1 MKVELEFN
9 TELTDM
15 TDILQKISQIVK
27 SAKEQGFDIAEV
39 EVESD
44 IDKQAQCNALID
56 CAGPAGGE
64 YFSVML
70 HKKYF

>member
-9 TELTDM
+9 TKLTDM
-15 TDILQKISQIVK
+15 TDILQKISQMVK

-44 IDKQAQCNALID
+44 KVVD
-56 CAGPAGGE
+56 
-64 YFSVML
+64 
-70 HKKYF
+70 

>member
-9 TELTDM
+9 TKLTDM

-27 SAKEQGFDIAEV
+27 SAKEQGFNIVEV

-44 IDKQAQCNALID
+44 KESD
-56 CAGPAGGE
+56 
-64 YFSVML
+64 
-70 HKKYF
+70 